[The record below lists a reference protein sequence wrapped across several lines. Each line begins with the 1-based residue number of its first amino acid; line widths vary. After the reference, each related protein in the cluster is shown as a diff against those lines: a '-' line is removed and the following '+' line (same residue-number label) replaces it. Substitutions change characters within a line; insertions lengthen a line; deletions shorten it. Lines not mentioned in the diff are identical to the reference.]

1 MNPKE
6 IIDHNQHMLLYSVF
20 IDILEVVDC
29 HESLDTSS
37 SSGGGGNSDFGEFY
51 DFQHH
56 CRSRPWPKQTRFS
69 DVIEYHEESGRY
81 NPSPSRDNGVE
92 TQSVGGR

>member
-20 IDILEVVDC
+20 IGILEVVDC

-37 SSGGGGNSDFGEFY
+37 SSGGA
-51 DFQHH
+51 QL
-56 CRSRPWPKQTRFS
+56 
-69 DVIEYHEESGRY
+69 
-81 NPSPSRDNGVE
+81 
-92 TQSVGGR
+92 

>member
-37 SSGGGGNSDFGEFY
+37 SSGGGG
-51 DFQHH
+51 QL
-56 CRSRPWPKQTRFS
+56 
-69 DVIEYHEESGRY
+69 
-81 NPSPSRDNGVE
+81 
-92 TQSVGGR
+92 